1 MRSTQDNI
9 ARAGIAVLLLGLP
22 AFAAEAQLAAA
33 SPKATLNL
41 AADRTAF
48 EPGDEATVTAWVT
61 IESGWHVNS
70 HAPTY
75 DYLIATE
82 LTFTLP
88 QGWAPPR
95 IDYPEGEL
103 ETFTFAELPLS
114 VYQREVAIRA
124 ILSVPPGTPDRTV
137 AVAATLRYQA
147 CDDRSCL
154 APTTTEASLDLAIGR
169 GGMALTEPPAG
180 SVPRVAATHSTS
192 DSGARSS
199 RGPVLLLL
207 ALLGGLILNAMPC
220 VLPVLSLKLFG
231 LVKSAGSSRREV
243 VSGSLAT
250 AAGILVSFWA
260 LAAAAIVARGTG
272 HTVGWGVQFQQPVFV
287 TFLTVVVLLFTLNL
301 WGLFEIP
308 LPAFAAR
315 LGGGKQAEGLAGHFG
330 TGLFATLMATPC
342 SAPFLGTA
350 VGFALTQPATTVLG
364 IFSAVGIGM
373 ALPYLALALTPR
385 AVRLLPKP
393 GAWMDGFRIV
403 MGFLLAATAVWLLYV
418 LSSQVSR
425 ERLAF
430 VQLLLLAMAMGL
442 WFRQRSRRSLASG
455 LLAALALAAA
465 LGAVALAQGGSRPD
479 GPGLSSRAER
489 LIPWTEFDRAEAER
503 LAAEGRLVFVD
514 VTADWCFT
522 CKVNERLVLETRE
535 VADAFERREV
545 IAMKADWTN
554 RNDAI
559 ADFLAAH
566 GRYGI
571 PFYLLYR
578 PGQAPQ
584 LFSEVLTKDAVINAL
599 EEAF

>member
-1 MRSTQDNI
+1 MFRSPSYA
-9 ARAGIAVLLLGLP
+9 ARG
-22 AFAAEAQLAAA
+22 EQW
-33 SPKATLNL
+33 
-41 AADRTAF
+41 
-48 EPGDEATVTAWVT
+48 TAW
-61 IESGWHVNS
+61 
-70 HAPTY
+70 
-75 DYLIATE
+75 
-82 LTFTLP
+82 
-88 QGWAPPR
+88 
-95 IDYPEGEL
+95 
-103 ETFTFAELPLS
+103 
-114 VYQREVAIRA
+114 
-124 ILSVPPGTPDRTV
+124 
-137 AVAATLRYQA
+137 
-147 CDDRSCL
+147 
-154 APTTTEASLDLAIGR
+154 
-169 GGMALTEPPAG
+169 
-180 SVPRVAATHSTS
+180 
-192 DSGARSS
+192 
-199 RGPVLLLL
+199 
-207 ALLGGLILNAMPC
+207 
-220 VLPVLSLKLFG
+220 K
-231 LVKSAGSSRREV
+231 
-243 VSGSLAT
+243 
-250 AAGILVSFWA
+250 
-260 LAAAAIVARGTG
+260 GTG

-479 GPGLSSRAER
+479 GPGLSSKAER

-578 PGQAPQ
+578 PGQAPHR
-584 LFSEVLTKDAVINAL
+584 FSEVLTKDAVINAL